1 MFKLINKLRGD
12 RKGASAAE
20 YALILAILGAGIV
33 AGAIA
38 LQSAIGTRLNKSAT
52 CVTTPTIANC

>member
-1 MFKLINKLRGD
+1 MLKMIKKLSGD

-33 AGAIA
+33 AGALA
-38 LQSAIGTRLNKSAT
+38 LQSAIGTRLNNSAS
-52 CVTTPTIANC
+52 CVQTPTIANC